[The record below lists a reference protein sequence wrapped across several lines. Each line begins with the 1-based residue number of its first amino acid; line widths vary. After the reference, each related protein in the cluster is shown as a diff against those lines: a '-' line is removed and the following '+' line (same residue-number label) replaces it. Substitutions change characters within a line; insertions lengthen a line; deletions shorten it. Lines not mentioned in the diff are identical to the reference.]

1 MRIVYFMLI
10 SMVILVLGSCSPQVE
25 SADSIVEQEDEE
37 KTGVMNR
44 YAQKTKT
51 EETTDEFNDE
61 LYKKDEVEYTAPPE
75 GDEEYDEQPIVAN
88 REAVEKSLEPNK
100 DNVIMI
106 DWNITNDVKLDQ
118 CFHEELGDYYYCP
131 EFGSIMKSL
140 EGKTVALAG
149 YILPLEDNYFVLSM
163 KPMASCFFCG
173 GSGPQSIVDLKFKG
187 PRAFKMDTYLT
198 FKGKLRLNASN
209 LDELF
214 YILDYA
220 DVYEEPK

>member
-1 MRIVYFMLI
+1 MRIAYFMLT

-25 SADSIVEQEDEE
+25 SAENVAEQEGKE

-44 YAQKTKT
+44 YAKKTKT
-51 EETTDEFNDE
+51 EPKGEEFEDE
-61 LYKKDEVEYTAPPE
+61 LYEKEETKYTAPPE
-75 GDEEYDEQPIVAN
+75 GEAEYGEQPIVAN
-88 REAVEKSLEPNK
+88 RAAVEKSLKPNK
-100 DNVIMI
+100 DKVIMI

-131 EFGSIMKSL
+131 EFGSIMQSL
-140 EGKTVALAG
+140 EGKIVALSG
-149 YILPLEDNYFVLSM
+149 YVLPLEDNYFVLSM

-198 FKGKLRLNASN
+198 FKGKLRLNATN
-209 LDELF
+209 LEELF
-214 YILDYA
+214 YILDDA